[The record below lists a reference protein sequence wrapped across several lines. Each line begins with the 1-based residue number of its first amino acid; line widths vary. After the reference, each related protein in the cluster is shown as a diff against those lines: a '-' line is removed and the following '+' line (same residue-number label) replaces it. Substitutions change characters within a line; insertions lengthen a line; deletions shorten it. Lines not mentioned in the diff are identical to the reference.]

1 MRNKIEMIKEYDA
14 EYCNILDS
22 IDGQYMSKRQINRK
36 ISKKWNVPY
45 DVILDLSK
53 ESDKLTEDINN
64 NQ

>member
-1 MRNKIEMIKEYDA
+1 MRNKIEMIKKYDA

-45 DVILDLSK
+45 DVIQDLSK
-53 ESDKLTEDINN
+53 ESDKLTEQINN

>member
-1 MRNKIEMIKEYDA
+1 MRNKLEWIKEYDT

-22 IDGQYMSKRQINRK
+22 IDGQYISKRQINRK

-45 DVILDLSK
+45 DVIQDLSK